1 VTGTW
6 LLAGSAIGLTAAIA
20 WGLHR
25 TRQIYETQYQRE
37 LARRWPLE
45 SDGIDI
51 PAWVNQG
58 NRACI
63 GQYEEI
69 LAAIRT
75 DLDVVGPIR
84 PTPIDPAP
92 PAWVNDRGQR

>member
-6 LLAGSAIGLTAAIA
+6 FLAGSAIGLIAAIA

-45 SDGIDI
+45 SDGIYD
-51 PAWVNQG
+51 W
-58 NRACI
+58 NRDWD
-63 GQYEEI
+63 Q
-69 LAAIRT
+69 AAINE
-75 DLDVVGPIR
+75 LEGWQ
-84 PTPIDPAP
+84 A
-92 PAWVNDRGQR
+92 